1 MSAEVGK
8 YRLVGFL
15 SCFYLFMLRGVDL
28 IDIVGWEIFYIFHIF
43 LLFNQSCILG
53 TRGQLTFLG
62 DAKILTPRF
71 HFSFATG

>member
-1 MSAEVGK
+1 M
-8 YRLVGFL
+8 
-15 SCFYLFMLRGVDL
+15 DL